1 MSALLDHPVPAE
13 AASGAFAEA
22 LEQAERDKARVV
34 LTRNGQPVAALVPI
48 EDVARLEAW
57 EDEQDA
63 RIAERAIAEWEA
75 EGRPRGETLEE
86 FAARW
91 GIKLDPGAACLGPF
105 GSRRQRNGRQT
116 IWSRQSGGA

>member
-1 MSALLDHPVPAE
+1 MAAVLDHPVPAE

-22 LEQAERDKARVV
+22 LARAEHDKARVV
-34 LTRNGQPVAALVPI
+34 LTRDGQSIAALVPI

-63 RIAERAIAEWEA
+63 RIADRALAEWEA
-75 EGRPRGETLEE
+75 EGRPLGETLEE

-91 GIKLDPGAACLGPF
+91 RIKLDPGAA
-105 GSRRQRNGRQT
+105 
-116 IWSRQSGGA
+116 